1 MATRDS
7 MIKAINRGLK
17 DYAARLGT
25 ASAEYQQL
33 VAALRHSVGVPAHH
47 DANGVPVY
55 TRAKHRAYDITQLT
69 RAYQQVTGQNT
80 ASRKEQPY
88 IKKLQG
94 MQVSPTRANVQRLAR
109 IFNEVTDRREA
120 LYQMYKLMSTD
131 PLGTPTH
138 TLGVKGVAM
147 FRDLGANAQSMT
159 IQDVLQV
166 MAHDH
171 ETLGVWTGQDFLET
185 MDNILQHAGVQSTQ
199 RKSQRAANARSS
211 TKGGKII
218 I

>member
-1 MATRDS
+1 MATRES

-33 VAALRHSVGVPAHH
+33 VAALRHTVGVPAHH

-55 TRAKHRAYDITQLT
+55 TRAKHRAYDITMLT
-69 RAYQQVTGQNT
+69 RAYQQVTGPNT

-94 MQVSPTRANVQRLAR
+94 MQVRPTRANVHRIAR

-120 LYQMYKLMSTD
+120 LYQLYKIMSTD

-138 TLGVKGVAM
+138 TLGVKGVQM
-147 FRDLGANAQSMT
+147 FRDLGANGQSMS
-159 IQDVLQV
+159 IQDVLVV

-171 ETLGVWTGQDFLET
+171 ETLGVWRGQDFLET
-185 MDNILQHAGVQSTQ
+185 MDNILQQAGVQSTQ
-199 RKSQRAANARSS
+199 RKSQKAQNARKN
-211 TKGGKII
+211 TKGGSII